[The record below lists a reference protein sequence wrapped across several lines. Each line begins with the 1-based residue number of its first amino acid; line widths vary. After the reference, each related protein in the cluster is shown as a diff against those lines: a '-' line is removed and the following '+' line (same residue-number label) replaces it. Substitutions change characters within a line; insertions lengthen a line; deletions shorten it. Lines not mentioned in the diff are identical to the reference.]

1 MKRFWTEVT
10 VEDGPEGYCL
20 RLDLRPL
27 RTPVR
32 ALLVVPTR
40 ALADGIAA
48 EWREAGEE
56 FQPRT
61 MVLTGLANA
70 AVDRVAED
78 PERFIADLARYGES
92 DLLCYR
98 AEHPDR
104 LRARQAGSWDPI
116 LDWARRRYDVEFA
129 VTEGVGFVPQP
140 EATIARLRTT
150 VAAFDPFR
158 LAGLSPLVTIGGSLV
173 TALGVVEGELDPEA
187 GWSVVSLEDEW
198 QLENWGE
205 DGDARALLDGRK
217 RDFLAAARFVS
228 LRG

>member
-27 RTPVR
+27 RTPAR
-32 ALLVVPTR
+32 ALLVVPTV

-78 PERFIADLARYGES
+78 PERFVADLARYGES

-104 LRARQAGSWDPI
+104 LSARQAGSWDPI

-173 TALGVVEGELDPEA
+173 TALGVVEGELAPEA